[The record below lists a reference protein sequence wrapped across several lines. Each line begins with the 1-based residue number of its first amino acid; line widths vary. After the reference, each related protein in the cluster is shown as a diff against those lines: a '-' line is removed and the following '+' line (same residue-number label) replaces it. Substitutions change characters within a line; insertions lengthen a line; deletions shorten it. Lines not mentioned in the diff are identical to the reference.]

1 MRMRKGM
8 VGKKKKAVKAVLSAL
23 PSKLRWGR
31 LGAKAKQKAMRRIT
45 IETERTLIFR
55 NRNGL
60 RAAWCTECGAE
71 VHLATVEAA
80 AQATETSELF
90 VYQFIESGKLH
101 FIEMDDR
108 RIWVCLNSLRR
119 QFWIT
124 EGERSHASVG

>member
-1 MRMRKGM
+1 MRKGM

-71 VHLATVEAA
+71 VQLATVEAA

-119 QFWIT
+119 QFGTT
-124 EGERSHASVG
+124 EGE